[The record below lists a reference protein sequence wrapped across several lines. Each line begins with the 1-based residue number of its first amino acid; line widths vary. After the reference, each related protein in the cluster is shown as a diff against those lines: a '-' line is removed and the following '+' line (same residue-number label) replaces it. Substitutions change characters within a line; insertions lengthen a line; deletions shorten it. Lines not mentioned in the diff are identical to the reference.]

1 MDSKQIDVMV
11 AAASHEVYVDTIL
24 DTIREAA
31 KKRGTGIAERTHE
44 YVATKMKEGKAII
57 ALCGNEFA
65 GFTYIES
72 WGNKQYV
79 ATSGLIVHPKYQGIG
94 LAKRIKQA
102 SFRLARL
109 RWPWAKI
116 FSLTS
121 GAAGMKMNSELGYV
135 PVTFNELTDDE
146 AFWKGCEGCT
156 NHDILVAKNRKF
168 CICTAMLYAPPAPR
182 NKKNRYN
189 KQKQKPGI
197 NGQLSVVVIPAKACG
212 SASDH
217 VTVPVK
223 AISVI
228 DQS

>member
-11 AAASHEVYVDTIL
+11 ADASHEVYVDTIL

-94 LAKRIKQA
+94 GRGPRYSALPA
-102 SFRLARL
+102 AR
-109 RWPWAKI
+109 P
-116 FSLTS
+116 S
-121 GAAGMKMNSELGYV
+121 
-135 PVTFNELTDDE
+135 
-146 AFWKGCEGCT
+146 
-156 NHDILVAKNRKF
+156 
-168 CICTAMLYAPPAPR
+168 
-182 NKKNRYN
+182 
-189 KQKQKPGI
+189 
-197 NGQLSVVVIPAKACG
+197 
-212 SASDH
+212 
-217 VTVPVK
+217 
-223 AISVI
+223 
-228 DQS
+228 